1 MATKMDKKLK
11 REWVKEL
18 RDPKRKQGT
27 GAMCMFEDGEFYF
40 CCLGVLVDIAHDG
53 EWERISVNQYRSE
66 ACGSGMPTEM
76 FLSSVGLDP
85 GIASDLASMN
95 DEGASFAKIADRI
108 ESDPDL

>member
-1 MATKMDKKLK
+1 MDKKLK

-27 GAMCMFEDGEFYF
+27 SAMCRFVDGELHF
-40 CCLGVLVDIAHDG
+40 CCLGVLVDIAHNG
-53 EWERISVNQYRSE
+53 EWERLPGNQYRSE
-66 ACGSGMPTEM
+66 ACGWGMPTRE

-85 GIASDLASMN
+85 DIASDLAAMN
-95 DEGASFAKIADRI
+95 DDGKSFAEIANCI